1 MAHRILWNIDRVY
14 VKATRELTPL
24 MRTYV
29 LRRLLQ
35 TIPLLLG
42 ISLMTFLLLQL
53 APGDFLN
60 QMAENPG
67 ISAETIEAM
76 RVRFGLDK
84 PWYVQY
90 GHLPQKRHLPLRLR
104 PVVRAP
110 PAGVRGAAATGFT
123 NTLMLAGAA
132 ALVTWGLAIPL
143 GVLAAVRQHSWI
155 DRTLSFIAF
164 IWLSIPEILAALLL
178 LMMAAR
184 TGWFPVGGMRSLD
197 YDELDGISQ
206 FFDIL
211 HHLALPALV
220 VGLIPL
226 ASRMRQMRGSLL
238 DVLRLDYVTTARAK
252 GLSERTVI
260 VKHALRNALNPMI
273 TLFGYTLGALVS
285 GSFIVEII
293 FSWPGLGRITLD
305 AILTQDQYLVM
316 GAVLMASLVLIV
328 GNLIADLLLAIA
340 DPRISYD

>member
-1 MAHRILWNIDRVY
+1 
-14 VKATRELTPL
+14 
-24 MRTYV
+24 MRTYI

-35 TIPLLLG
+35 TIPLLFG
-42 ISLMTFLLLQL
+42 ISLITFLLLYL

-60 QMAENPG
+60 QMAENPS

-90 GHLPQKRHLPLRLR
+90 GIYLQNVILHLDFGQSFSRHQPVFEVLRE
-104 PVVRAP
+104 
-110 PAGVRGAAATGFT
+110 GFT
-123 NTLMLAGAA
+123 NTLILAIAA
-132 ALVTWGLAIPL
+132 AIVTWGLAVPL
-143 GVLAAVRQHSWI
+143 GMLAAVRQHSWI
-155 DRTLSFIAF
+155 DRALSLIAF
-164 IWLSIPEILAALLL
+164 VWLSIPEILSGLLL
-178 LMMAAR
+178 LMLAAR

-206 FFDIL
+206 FFDIA
-211 HHLALPALV
+211 HHLVLPALV

-260 VKHALRNALNPMI
+260 IKHALRNALNPMI

-285 GSFIVEII
+285 GSFIAEII
-293 FSWPGLGRITLD
+293 FSWPGLGRLTLD

-316 GAVLMASLVLIV
+316 GAVLMASLVLIA

-340 DPRISYD
+340 DPRITYD

>member
-1 MAHRILWNIDRVY
+1 
-14 VKATRELTPL
+14 
-24 MRTYV
+24 MRTYI

-35 TIPLLLG
+35 TIPLLFG
-42 ISLMTFLLLQL
+42 ISLITFLLLYL

-60 QMAENPG
+60 QMAENPS

-90 GHLPQKRHLPLRLR
+90 GIYLRNVILHLDFGQSFSRHQPVFEVLRE
-104 PVVRAP
+104 
-110 PAGVRGAAATGFT
+110 GFT
-123 NTLMLAGAA
+123 NTLILAIAA
-132 ALVTWGLAIPL
+132 AIVTWGLAVPL
-143 GVLAAVRQHSWI
+143 GMLAAVRQHSWI
-155 DRTLSFIAF
+155 DRALSLIAF
-164 IWLSIPEILAALLL
+164 VWLSIPEILSGLLL
-178 LMMAAR
+178 LMLAAR

-206 FFDIL
+206 FFDIA
-211 HHLALPALV
+211 HHLVLPALV

-260 VKHALRNALNPMI
+260 IKHALRNALNPMI

-285 GSFIVEII
+285 GSFIAEII
-293 FSWPGLGRITLD
+293 FSWPGLGRLTLD

-316 GAVLMASLVLIV
+316 GAVLMASLVLIA

-340 DPRISYD
+340 DPRITYD

>member
-1 MAHRILWNIDRVY
+1 
-14 VKATRELTPL
+14 

-29 LRRLLQ
+29 LRRVLQ
-35 TIPLLLG
+35 TIPLLFG
-42 ISLMTFLLLQL
+42 ISLLTFILLQL

-67 ISAETIEAM
+67 ISAETIDAM
-76 RVRFGLDK
+76 RVRFGLDQ

-90 GHLPQKRHLPLRLR
+90 GKYLENVLLHFDFGQSFSRHQ
-104 PVVRAP
+104 PVVEVLRD
-110 PAGVRGAAATGFT
+110 GFG
-123 NTLMLAGAA
+123 NTLLLTGAA

-143 GVLAAVRQHSWI
+143 GILAAVRQHSWI
-155 DRTLSFIAF
+155 DRALSLTAF
-164 IWLSIPEILAALLL
+164 VWLSVPEILAGLLV
-178 LMMAAR
+178 LMFAAR
-184 TGWFPVGGMRSLD
+184 TGWFPVGGMHSLD
-197 YDELDGISQ
+197 YEELDTAAQ
-206 FFDIL
+206 WLDVA
-211 HHLALPALV
+211 HHLILPALV

-238 DVLRLDYVTTARAK
+238 DVLRLDYVTTARSK
-252 GLSERTVI
+252 GLSETTVI

-305 AILTQDQYLVM
+305 ALLTQDQYLVM
-316 GAVLMASLVLIV
+316 GAELMASLVLIA
-328 GNLIADLLLAIA
+328 GNLVADLLLAFA